1 MHKTT
6 DQICMNNLLKKY
18 AAGRFDIY
26 NSITYSFSRLSLNK
40 AVQNIRIIYM
50 NNDNIQSMLLY
61 IHFKLH
67 FILDPIS
74 FNNNKYVEEIAI

>member
-18 AAGRFDIY
+18 AAGRFYIY
-26 NSITYSFSRLSLNK
+26 NSITYSFSRLSLK
-40 AVQNIRIIYM
+40 KVVQSIRIM
-50 NNDNIQSMLLY
+50 NNDNIWSMSWY

-74 FNNNKYVEEIAI
+74 FNKNKYVEEIAI